1 MAVHVKILKIML
13 CSNCL
18 MSRFF
23 MHLSLKVQRTALIF
37 WDFKMEVLISF
48 FNERFYSL
56 NHMIDQ
62 CKVTLMSVLV

>member
-1 MAVHVKILKIML
+1 
-13 CSNCL
+13 
-18 MSRFF
+18 
-23 MHLSLKVQRTALIF
+23 MHLSLKMQRTALIF

-56 NHMIDQ
+56 NHLIDQ